1 MNRSKRGKT
10 SKKRK
15 LKTCKKGGK
24 PLKVR
29 QSVKKTKQKMK
40 GKHVV
45 KKVRS
50 RTHSRSKKTNK
61 LRGKTKGGT
70 KTKKSKKETGIKS
83 PPAPLKGIVR
93 TRDKPLTRE
102 QIDALYKETNPD
114 TGNTFGYDMFGP
126 RGNMQQ

>member
-15 LKTCKKGGK
+15 LKTCKGGK
-24 PLKVR
+24 PLKVS

-40 GKHVV
+40 GKRVV

-50 RTHSRSKKTNK
+50 RTQSRSKKTNK

-70 KTKKSKKETGIKS
+70 KTRKPVTVRKPA
-83 PPAPLKGIVR
+83 PPAPPRGIVR

-102 QIDALYKETNPD
+102 QIDALYNETNPH
-114 TGNTFGYDMFGP
+114 TGNSYGYDMYGP